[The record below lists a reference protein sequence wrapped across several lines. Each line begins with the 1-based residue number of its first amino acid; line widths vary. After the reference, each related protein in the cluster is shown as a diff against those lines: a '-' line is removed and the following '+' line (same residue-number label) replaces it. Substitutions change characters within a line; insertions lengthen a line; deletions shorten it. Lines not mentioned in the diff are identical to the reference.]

1 MKFLYIKDNDKG
13 FKEYN
18 LKAIPIFI
26 VSLIFVG
33 VIAFA
38 GYQFGYYNSSIAS
51 DYELKANN
59 DRNARDESILLEK
72 ISDLDFIEK
81 RQLEIIKR
89 DSLLRNMIGLPQID
103 SDIYETGTGGK
114 SDIVNEVESDLIK
127 KINHLKQVTNLETI
141 SYTDIT
147 SYIEKNLNKILR
159 IPAIHPVKMNEC
171 KMTSG
176 YGKRMHPTLNRIH
189 MHDGDDFAP
198 IDNFWNTEVYATA
211 DGRVK
216 KSIYLPDTYGHYIEI
231 DHGDGIVT
239 AYAHLRLRN
248 VRKGQKVKR
257 GQKIGI
263 MGSTG
268 LSTSVHLH
276 YEVKKNGRAM
286 NPRQYYFDQTSL

>member
-1 MKFLYIKDNDKG
+1 MYPLNSTRYSVLALSG
-13 FKEYN
+13 TT
-18 LKAIPIFI
+18 LK
-26 VSLIFVG
+26 
-33 VIAFA
+33 
-38 GYQFGYYNSSIAS
+38 SIS
-51 DYELKANN
+51 
-59 DRNARDESILLEK
+59 
-72 ISDLDFIEK
+72 
-81 RQLEIIKR
+81 
-89 DSLLRNMIGLPQID
+89 
-103 SDIYETGTGGK
+103 
-114 SDIVNEVESDLIK
+114 
-127 KINHLKQVTNLETI
+127 
-141 SYTDIT
+141 
-147 SYIEKNLNKILR
+147 
-159 IPAIHPVKMNEC
+159 
-171 KMTSG
+171 
-176 YGKRMHPTLNRIH
+176 
-189 MHDGDDFAP
+189 DFAP